1 MKNSSS
7 PKFCFR
13 IHEAGSDRILAI
25 CDASVLGLLLE
36 EGELRLEV
44 SRNFYSG
51 SGCDEKGALELL
63 ESSTIVNAVGEGI
76 ISLMLKNRLVEES
89 NVLRIS
95 GVPHAQL
102 ISIG

>member
-7 PKFCFR
+7 SNFCFR
-13 IHEAGSDRILAI
+13 IHDAGSNMILAI
-25 CDASVLGLLLE
+25 CDESTLGLSLE

-44 SRNFYSG
+44 SRDFYSG
-51 SGCDEKGALELL
+51 SECDESEALELI
-63 ESSTIVNAVGEGI
+63 ESNTIVNAVGEGI
-76 ISLMLKNRLVEES
+76 ISLMLKNKLVEES

-102 ISIG
+102 ISVV